1 MRIPSVVTGTCEFAW
16 DACPGGG
23 AGGADSS
30 LATAINAAC
39 CHCCSRSCLPLLL
52 RLLLRFLSFL
62 LGLAGTRP
70 SIHQSMRTSTVRG
83 MSATNVAMV
92 AQCQTENLMG
102 IFESRGLFF
111 EEQRLIQSA
120 LNMGYKDKDNQQQLK
135 GK

>member
-1 MRIPSVVTGTCEFAW
+1 MPR
-16 DACPGGG
+16 GGRG
-23 AGGADSS
+23 RRCRQLAGHSNQRS
-30 LATAINAAC
+30 L
-39 CHCCSRSCLPLLL
+39 LPLLLLWLPRLLLLL
-52 RLLLRFLSFL
+52 RLLLLRL

-102 IFESRGLFF
+102 IFESRALFF
-111 EEQRLIQSA
+111 EEQRLIQCA